1 MVQKTTE
8 RQDLQVQEQLQA
20 EFILEKEWQEDMEE
34 NRLLLKV
41 C

>member
-1 MVQKTTE
+1 MVQKIIE
-8 RQDLQVQEQLQA
+8 RLDLQVQEQLQA
-20 EFILEKEWQEDMEE
+20 EFILAKELQEDMEE